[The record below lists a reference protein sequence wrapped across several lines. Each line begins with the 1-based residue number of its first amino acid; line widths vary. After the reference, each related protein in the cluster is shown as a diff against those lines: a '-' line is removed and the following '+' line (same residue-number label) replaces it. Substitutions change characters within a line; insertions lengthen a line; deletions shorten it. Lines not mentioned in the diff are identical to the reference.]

1 MRPFIFLFVATLLA
15 TYVLGGGLAGALEKI
30 YLWDCYQIAWEWQ
43 GDKQQYILPL
53 GKGKDLIVNHR
64 GSGPDVAPPGPGSEN
79 YYKLIE
85 NMNAMVRDARK
96 AKGDGPFQSLI
107 AEMDRILDQV
117 VAIRLSEFEK
127 WAERDLKKDF
137 AKNKINVIM
146 EDKTD
151 SRYNLQWKAVNYRET
166 VKANKALFA
175 SKTDRKNFRDWLSN
189 YGSPDFKPSSPTKPY
204 TEGAGTHFK
213 VMKAWRDTVA
223 ALKATC

>member
-1 MRPFIFLFVATLLA
+1 MAQ
-15 TYVLGGGLAGALEKI
+15 E
-30 YLWDCYQIAWEWQ
+30 
-43 GDKQQYILPL
+43 L
-53 GKGKDLIVNHR
+53 GKGKFGQDVQCQRIDRTLGGRYQGQAYGTVIDIDLHLLFLDILLKFVT
-64 GSGPDVAPPGPGSEN
+64 GSEN

-85 NMNAMVRDARK
+85 NMNAMVREARK

-146 EDKTD
+146 EDKTH